1 MPPIVKIVAV
11 LLILILIIPNQIFK
25 PKKREEKKKPR
36 KVDTTLKYMRKPQ
49 CIIPLTESQKN

>member
-1 MPPIVKIVAV
+1 MLVLIIVIGSA
-11 LLILILIIPNQIFK
+11 ILIFGIPDSKFQS
-25 PKKREEKKKPR
+25 KKREEKKKPR